1 VNFVYIVQ
9 HFNGK
14 KSLCTILDRNLK
26 KRCIVP
32 AAYKQNMWQRNKL
45 WSLLD
50 LLLSVCLLPLYG
62 IALFISF
69 QGTVMQNFDNCTL
82 KWLCCVIKLSNL
94 LLAVTPS
101 ETYCDVTDMSMQLK
115 VREIRN
121 EGVFLC
127 NCKIIKF
134 NLKISI
140 SSINTSLLHLK
151 QMCIFNIPIFWE
163 LI

>member
-1 VNFVYIVQ
+1 
-9 HFNGK
+9 
-14 KSLCTILDRNLK
+14 
-26 KRCIVP
+26 
-32 AAYKQNMWQRNKL
+32 
-45 WSLLD
+45 
-50 LLLSVCLLPLYG
+50 
-62 IALFISF
+62 
-69 QGTVMQNFDNCTL
+69 MQNFDNCTL